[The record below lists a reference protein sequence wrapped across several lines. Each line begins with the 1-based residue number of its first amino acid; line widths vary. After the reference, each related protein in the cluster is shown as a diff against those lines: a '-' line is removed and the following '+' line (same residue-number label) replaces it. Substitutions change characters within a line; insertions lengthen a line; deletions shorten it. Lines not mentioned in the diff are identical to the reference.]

1 MSVCVCGQTGIISG
15 EDDKYER
22 LVEGCNAQVLDFPGP
37 KSLLRLGGPGG
48 GGGVTHL
55 HGILLASSCPACLLF
70 RPPVYGSRKWSQFFS
85 QVMTTVL
92 GSFWCRQKDTGQD
105 IERPSP

>member
-1 MSVCVCGQTGIISG
+1 MCGQTGIISG

-48 GGGVTHL
+48 GGGGHSLTWNIACIFL
-55 HGILLASSCPACLLF
+55 PCLPLIPASGV
-70 RPPVYGSRKWSQFFS
+70 R
-85 QVMTTVL
+85 
-92 GSFWCRQKDTGQD
+92 
-105 IERPSP
+105 I

>member
-1 MSVCVCGQTGIISG
+1 MCGQTGIISG

-48 GGGVTHL
+48 GGGSLTYMEYCLHL
-55 HGILLASSCPACLLF
+55 PALPASYSGLRCTDLENGLSSSARL
-70 RPPVYGSRKWSQFFS
+70 
-85 QVMTTVL
+85 
-92 GSFWCRQKDTGQD
+92 
-105 IERPSP
+105 